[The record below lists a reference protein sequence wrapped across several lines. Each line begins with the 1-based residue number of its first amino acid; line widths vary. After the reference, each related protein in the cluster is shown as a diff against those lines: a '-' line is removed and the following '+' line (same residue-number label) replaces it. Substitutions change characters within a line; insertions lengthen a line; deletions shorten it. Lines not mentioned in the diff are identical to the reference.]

1 MSGLAAR
8 LERQSWRRSWRR
20 RRRHAPSYL
29 FVLPQLVFFLVF
41 LAGPVFFGLWISFH
55 DWEILSPEKPF
66 AGLANYR
73 DLFAD
78 PLFFRTVTNTLLY
91 TVLTVAAEVT
101 CGLALA
107 LLVNRPFRGR
117 LAVRVVCFAPRVL
130 SVATAGII
138 LQWLLNK
145 DWGFIN
151 FLLWRAGLP
160 RFNWLGD
167 PVLVLPTLAGA
178 TIWWVVGFAMIIY
191 LAGLQNIPE
200 EFYEAA
206 KIDGANDRQQFRHI
220 TLPLLGSTTLF
231 MAVTAF
237 IAHMQTFPLQYLMTG
252 GGPYYASMP
261 IVMYIYD
268 NGFRYFRM
276 GYASA
281 MAFVL
286 AAIVMLVT
294 LAQFRL
300 LGRRTEY

>member
-1 MSGLAAR
+1 
-8 LERQSWRRSWRR
+8 
-20 RRRHAPSYL
+20 
-29 FVLPQLVFFLVF
+29 
-41 LAGPVFFGLWISFH
+41 
-55 DWEILSPEKPF
+55 
-66 AGLANYR
+66 
-73 DLFAD
+73 
-78 PLFFRTVTNTLLY
+78 
-91 TVLTVAAEVT
+91 
-101 CGLALA
+101 
-107 LLVNRPFRGR
+107 
-117 LAVRVVCFAPRVL
+117 
-130 SVATAGII
+130 
-138 LQWLLNK
+138 LNK